1 MQILPTRKPIPY
13 KLRRYQVA
21 GVNQIIKKFHCRAL
35 LADDMGLGKSLQAIT
50 VLRRVK
56 YFPAVICVP
65 AFLKYNWIQELEKFA
80 PELDVFICSGQT
92 PNLPKK
98 HLFQIYVINYDILQY
113 WVQEFL
119 KIQVQF
125 LVFDESHFLKN
136 KSAKR
141 TKSALKLSQ
150 RTSRVLLMTGTPI
163 ENKPVEIFF
172 QISLINTGIFPSWL
186 KFAKRYNS
194 CHRTMFG
201 WQMGKAKNTQELNNI
216 LLTTCMIRRKKE
228 DVLKELPPII
238 RQVIPVEINNREEYN
253 EAEADIID
261 WISKNTDLNVQKAR
275 KVEAQIRLEKLK
287 LISAL
292 GKLDQVAEWIMEESQ
307 NQKLVVFCHHKK
319 VLAELNSRLKNHILF
334 SAEVPTSERQGLV
347 NLFQENEKKRIFLT
361 TLRVGG
367 TGLTLTA
374 SHTTV
379 FIQVGWSPSLQDQ
392 CEARVHRIGQKA
404 DSVNAIYFVAKDT
417 VEEKI
422 IGLIDGKRSD
432 VRRVIDGEEAE
443 ENEILSNLLDSF
455 RRKP

>member
-319 VLAELNSRLKNHILF
+319 VLAELDSRLKNHILF
-334 SAEVPTSERQGLV
+334 SAEVPTNERQGLV

-455 RRKP
+455 RRKK

>member
-347 NLFQENEKKRIFLT
+347 NLFQEDEKKRVFLT
-361 TLRVGG
+361 TLKVGG

>member
-319 VLAELNSRLKNHILF
+319 VLAELNSRLTNHILF

-455 RRKP
+455 RRKK